1 MDKFVKSLPD
11 NHSEKFTVLSVHYD
25 RYPSLV
31 RSANA
36 ERDGG
41 KEERRQE
48 KVVNAL
54 SFFTAKAY
62 SAFLIKIN

>member
-1 MDKFVKSLPD
+1 LINIVKSLFV
-11 NHSEKFTVLSVHYD
+11 NHSKKFTVLSFHYD

-48 KVVNAL
+48 KVINAL
-54 SFFTAKAY
+54 SFLQQKPV
-62 SAFLIKIN
+62 SAVL